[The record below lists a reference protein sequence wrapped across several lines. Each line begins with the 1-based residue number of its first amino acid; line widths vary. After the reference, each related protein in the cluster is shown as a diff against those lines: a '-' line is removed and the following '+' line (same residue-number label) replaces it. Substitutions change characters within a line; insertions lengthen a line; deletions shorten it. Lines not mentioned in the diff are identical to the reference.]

1 MVLSVLLE
9 TFILKPGPEI
19 YWAMAG
25 LATPI
30 PVGQDPKNL
39 YPSLPIRLALINPDT

>member
-19 YWAMAG
+19 YWAMSN
-25 LATPI
+25 LASPV
-30 PVGQDPKNL
+30 PVGQKGY
-39 YPSLPIRLALINPDT
+39 YPTLPIRLALVKSES